1 MGLRERRLLY
11 DVVGDA
17 EVSTVFLGTDYRHLG
32 DGPPILWET
41 MIFGGAHDLRITR
54 YTSKLAALQGHAR
67 IVGALERE
75 RSAQSGHGHV
85 DNTKGAHQHEHD
97 DQHHDHPDN
106 AVDDRRVGLGNLAQ
120 HPDRQPANRHDNDDG
135 DQ

>member
-1 MGLRERRLLY
+1 MSTYILDEDDEPEVCDDILVWSAWMSLRERRLLY

-41 MIFGGAHDLRITR
+41 MIFGGVHDLRITR

-75 RSAQSGHGHV
+75 RSAQSRHGHV
-85 DNTKGAHQHEHD
+85 HDAKGAHQHQHD
-97 DQHHDHPDN
+97 D
-106 AVDDRRVGLGNLAQ
+106 
-120 HPDRQPANRHDNDDG
+120 
-135 DQ
+135 